1 MSVSIVIP
9 AYRAEETISRAVGSC
24 LTNCRTNLE
33 IIIVDDG
40 SPDKTG
46 CIADK
51 LALRDPRVHV
61 LHTKNHGR
69 SAARNIGVHAATG
82 EWVAFLD
89 ADDTLLPGA
98 AEAFENAVRLA
109 KTDLVVFCS
118 LIEGDQRLSR
128 WATKGSDIDEN
139 KDALYQVTADALA
152 SSMIVGGWSD
162 VTPGSRSYE
171 MNSCWARLYR
181 RQRLIELAQSLPEG
195 WGPFPEGLRFSEDR
209 LLNLAYLRS
218 LNGESIGFMP
228 HAVYCWDLSAS
239 GTVGKVIADDVLSL
253 LSYRSR
259 LSELLTAGLIG
270 ENELGP
276 LYAREVAMQFR
287 RAVQVTYEGPSIG
300 ELTPRWEKVLSDDD
314 ACSDL
319 SEAPL
324 DCLGNR
330 RVWKGALDMLSKKHI
345 YTALCSYRA
354 AFRAKTFISKFRKTR
369 IDKRSKK

>member
-1 MSVSIVIP
+1 MSISIVIP

-46 CIADK
+46 YLADE
-51 LALRDPRVHV
+51 LALRDPRVHA
-61 LHTKNHGR
+61 LHTENHGR
-69 SAARNIGVHAATG
+69 SAARNIGVHAATC

-98 AEAFENAVRLA
+98 AEAFENAIRLA

-118 LIEGDQRLSR
+118 LIEGDQRLSQ
-128 WATKGSDIDEN
+128 WASKGSDIDEN
-139 KDALYQVTADALA
+139 NDALYQAKADTLA
-152 SSMIVGGWSD
+152 SSMIIGGWSD

-181 RQRLIELAQSLPEG
+181 RQRLLELAQSLPKG

-209 LLNLAYLRS
+209 LMNLVYLRS
-218 LNGESIGFMP
+218 LSSESIEFMP
-228 HAVYCWDLSAS
+228 HAVYYWDLSAS
-239 GTVGKVIADDVLSL
+239 GTVGKVSADDVLSL

-259 LSELLTAGLIG
+259 LSELLATGLIG
-270 ENELGP
+270 EGELGP
-276 LYAREVAMQFR
+276 LFAREAAMQFR
-287 RAVQVTYEGPSIG
+287 RAVQAMHTGPSIG
-300 ELTPRWEKVLSDDD
+300 ELTPYWEMALSEDD

-319 SEAPL
+319 NEVPL

-330 RVWKGALDMLSKKHI
+330 QVWKCALEMLSKKHVSI
-345 YTALCSYRA
+345 ALCSYRA
-354 AFRAKTFISKFRKTR
+354 AFRAKSFFSKLRKTR
-369 IDKRSKK
+369 INKRSKK